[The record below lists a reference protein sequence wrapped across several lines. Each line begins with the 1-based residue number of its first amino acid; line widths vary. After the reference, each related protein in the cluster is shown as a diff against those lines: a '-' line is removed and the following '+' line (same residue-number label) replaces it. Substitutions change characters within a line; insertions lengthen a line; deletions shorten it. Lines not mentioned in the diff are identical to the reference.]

1 MATNT
6 NIGNL
11 SAILTA
17 DASQLVGELNRAA
30 NAMEQT
36 SQSIATN
43 GAKATKSVSGMGN
56 RLSGRFLLFEG
67 FRLAS
72 KEIEHVIQNIDNIP
86 GVPASAIESVHEFG
100 DALHETRDTID
111 LWVAKGIS
119 WVMQFSQALG
129 ASFAMMANA
138 GDGLSNDFSSL
149 SKLDTPDERARSTNK
164 NYDAQVIQAREKLAD
179 ATHKAALAG
188 KDLSVQYTDLI
199 KQEQMLLTVSKDTN
213 TLTTLQILQN
223 KTKAVQLD
231 GEAKTKLK
239 QIDDQFQRSE
249 EALTKSYDRQ
259 NVSIGGAFQIR
270 SEMIGKEGEL
280 EAAIKKLGPVNLA
293 DAANTEKRT
302 ELTKQLTAAI
312 NSQIKAE
319 DTIVKASRQHQ
330 AALDAVANAQEGAA
344 RKSEG
349 LNQQLAELRTK
360 LAEIDQERA
369 GLNTGSSVPDLERDT
384 QLLKEKAKLLAEV
397 GQITKQIKQPAL
409 ELTNSFAQGFQQ
421 LGDQLAAFVVK
432 GKMDL
437 TGLLQSVEQSVIST
451 FLKLALINP
460 MVNGLFAGAGSLFN
474 VTRFSALPML
484 GFASGGTPPVGAPSI
499 VGENGPEL
507 FVPKTQGT
515 IIPNNQLSSGKS
527 GNHYYIDA
535 RGADAGQISVLKS
548 MIQALNASVE
558 DRAVSAVLM
567 QQRRRGTMGNSL
579 LGYS

>member
-119 WVMQFSQALG
+119 GVMQFSQALG

-239 QIDDQFQRSE
+239 QIDDQYTRAE
-249 EALTKSYDRQ
+249 ESLTKAYTKNQEAGGNLFAVRQ
-259 NVSIGGAFQIR
+259 QLYQQEQSLQEQLDA
-270 SEMIGKEGEL
+270 
-280 EAAIKKLGPVNLA
+280 LGPVNLA

-302 ELTKQLTAAI
+302 KLTKELTTATREEATTQEKI
-312 NSQIKAE
+312 NRLMREHS
-319 DTIVKASRQHQ
+319 
-330 AALDAVANAQEGAA
+330 AALAAVDQATFGAGE
-344 RKSEG
+344 KHKG
-349 LNQQLAELRTK
+349 LQQQLADYQARV
-360 LAEIDQERA
+360 AAIDKEMS
-369 GLNTGSSVPDLERDT
+369 GLNPSGSSGDLEREN
-384 QLLKEKAKLLAEV
+384 QLLKQKAQLIREV
-397 GQITKQIKQPAL
+397 GQIEKQMKQPEL
-409 ELTNSFAQGFQQ
+409 EMTNAFISGFQTMGNALTEFVMTGHLQ
-421 LGDQLAAFVVK
+421 MSKFLDQIA
-432 GKMDL
+432 
-437 TGLLQSVEQSVIST
+437 QQIIST
-451 FLKLALINP
+451 FIKLAVINPLINGIFGGVSGFTTLP
-460 MVNGLFAGAGSLFN
+460 AF
-474 VTRFSALPML
+474 FSIA